1 MPKQII
7 IVDEFEIDNLL
18 GVREERIS
26 ATVAADGAMVVLV
39 VVVSPGTGENEFG
52 EEELTLMSAAALTD
66 GSITVTVIEKSGK
79 MTETES

>member
-1 MPKQII
+1 
-7 IVDEFEIDNLL
+7 VLL
-18 GVREERIS
+18 LQQKEPWLCWLLL
-26 ATVAADGAMVVLV
+26 VVLV

-52 EEELTLMSAAALTD
+52 EEQLTLMSAAALTD

>member
-26 ATVAADGAMVVLV
+26 ATVAAEGAMVVLV
-39 VVVSPGTGENEFG
+39 VVGCVGCCC
-52 EEELTLMSAAALTD
+52 
-66 GSITVTVIEKSGK
+66 
-79 MTETES
+79 

>member
-1 MPKQII
+1 LCW
-7 IVDEFEIDNLL
+7 LL
-18 GVREERIS
+18 L
-26 ATVAADGAMVVLV
+26 VVLV

-52 EEELTLMSAAALTD
+52 EEQLTLMSAAALTD